1 MAKKSSKK
9 GDPLI
14 GAIIDRRWQVLDQ
27 LGAGGMGIVYRAER
41 IGLGK
46 QVALK
51 FLHQSVAE
59 SKAAVARFER
69 EAKAISRLH
78 HVHCISILDF
88 GVYRRQPYIVME
100 FVQGRQLTELGPET
114 LTPNRAVALVRQVL
128 LGLQHA
134 HSRGVIHRDL
144 KLSNLMLV
152 EMTGT
157 ENLVK
162 ILDFGLA
169 RISGVNEELSLTE
182 GMVAGTP
189 SYMSPEQAEGRKTD
203 LRSDIYSAGV
213 VLYVLCTGKRP
224 FVASDTT
231 ALMRMQV
238 DDSPPPPRRA
248 APGKRIS
255 EGLER
260 VILRALEKR
269 PADRFQS
276 ATDFLTALDDTQ
288 EGQETLTPT
297 VVRDRGSRRWRWR
310 LMTIAAAACIA
321 LGATGALWARAH
333 YLRLQTQALGAYERW
348 TGPAAPPVAAETAPV
363 PAAKTPVPA
372 AKTPAPA
379 AKTATPAAKTPL
391 PAATTPAPAATTPGP
406 TATTSAPA
414 TAKVVPSLQR
424 DAAADAVETG
434 AAELPDPPAP
444 AATTARAQ
452 PTVETA
458 PTVEPA
464 APAGSPSQRGSKRAP
479 IVADAREWRQQI
491 DGLISEGKVNPAKN
505 QLRDH
510 LAVEKND
517 GWAHLRLGDL
527 YADPLHYRRDA
538 IREWD
543 SAFALAPGL
552 KSDAAFRKSVCE
564 VVDTTDQA
572 AAQQFLRDQFGVEQ
586 TPPLLLG
593 CIRAAVDPSRIE
605 NTSRL
610 VEAVSGAERPE
621 LAMAALRML
630 DLGKTCAQKKAAVE
644 VIRRL
649 HYLRARGALIKLDRL
664 RLAQQHRPSPAVAC
678 FGTTI
683 AETIEQL
690 K

>member
-27 LGAGGMGIVYRAER
+27 LGAGGMGVVYRAER

-100 FVQGRQLTELGPET
+100 FVQGRQLTELDPAT
-114 LTPNRAVALVRQVL
+114 MTPHRAVTLVRQVL

-144 KLSNLMLV
+144 KLSNMMLV

-162 ILDFGLA
+162 LLDFGLA
-169 RISGVNEELSLTE
+169 RISGVDEELSLTE

-189 SYMSPEQAEGRKTD
+189 SYMSPEQAEGKKTD

-213 VLYVLCTGKRP
+213 VLYVLSTGKRP
-224 FVASDTT
+224 FVASDAT

-238 DDSPPPPRRA
+238 DDAPPPPRRA

-297 VVRDRGSRRWRWR
+297 VLRDRGAPRWRWR
-310 LMTIAAAACIA
+310 LMTVAAAACIA
-321 LGATGALWARAH
+321 LGAAGALWARAH

-348 TGPAAPPVAAETAPV
+348 AGPPAPTPAAPANDP
-363 PAAKTPVPA
+363 
-372 AKTPAPA
+372 
-379 AKTATPAAKTPL
+379 TATATRPEPTATRPEPTATKSEPTVTKPE
-391 PAATTPAPAATTPGP
+391 PAATKPEP
-406 TATTSAPA
+406 TATKPEPTATKPEPASATGA
-414 TAKVVPSLQR
+414 TVATGEPSAQS
-424 DAAADAVETG
+424 DAVEHET
-434 AAELPDPPAP
+434 AELPDPPAP
-444 AATTARAQ
+444 ALPPAPATRPAAQ
-452 PTVETA
+452 PA
-458 PTVEPA
+458 A
-464 APAGSPSQRGSKRAP
+464 APPPRGAKRAP
-479 IVADAREWRQQI
+479 LAADAHDWRQQI
-491 DGLISEGKVNPAKN
+491 DQLISEGKVNPAKN

-510 LAVEKND
+510 LAVDEND

-527 YADPLHYRRDA
+527 YAEPFHYRRDA

-543 SAFALAPGL
+543 SAFVLAPAL
-552 KSDAAFRKSVCE
+552 KSDAAFRRSLCE
-564 VVDTTDQA
+564 VADTTDQA
-572 AAQQFLRDQFGVEQ
+572 GAQQFLREQLGVEP
-586 TPPLLLG
+586 TAALLLA
-593 CIRAAVDPSRIE
+593 CIRATVEPSRIE
-605 NTSRL
+605 NTARL
-610 VEAVSGAERPE
+610 IEAVAGGERPE

-630 DLGKTCAQKKAAVE
+630 DVGKSCAQKKAAVE

-649 HYLRARGALIKLDRL
+649 HYLRARGALITLDRV
-664 RLAQQHRPSPAVAC
+664 RLAQAHHPSPAVAC

-683 AETIEQL
+683 ADTIEQL